1 MGKSIKFNK
10 ENKENWNAKRMA
22 KLEKKL
28 RKEMRETKVF
38 AWGAK
43 MIERVFNDELKQFV
57 YQIKKSD
64 FMFGLKQDIADTRMQ
79 ASSQKYL

>member
-1 MGKSIKFNK
+1 
-10 ENKENWNAKRMA
+10 
-22 KLEKKL
+22 
-28 RKEMRETKVF
+28 
-38 AWGAK
+38 